1 MPIVAPMSAED
12 RLDQMARL
20 VFEEAIALLGGLR
33 QLVEYRNL
41 TWLPSLAT
49 AAYTVVLAEEGG
61 YSRREIAERLG
72 ISEATVTHILRADPE
87 AVERILHREEEVSTH
102 KAGAIAKAA
111 YRQLQRKGFQES
123 TLITEEI
130 AEILDIAWAFHVLV
144 HLRGVDF
151 PVTSPEALADR
162 LRDVRVKGRSVA
174 ELLSRIAY
182 PVNTPAELLHRLK
195 EAAAQAGE

>member
-1 MPIVAPMSAED
+1 MPVVTPMSADE
-12 RLDQMARL
+12 RLDQMAHL

-41 TWLPSLAT
+41 TWLPSLAA
-49 AAYTVVLAEEGG
+49 AAYAVVLAEEGG
-61 YSRREIAERLG
+61 YSRKEIAARLG
-72 ISEATVTHILRADPE
+72 MTEASVTNILRADPE
-87 AVERILHREEEVSTH
+87 AVERILKHEEEVSTH

-111 YRQLQRKGFQES
+111 YRQLQRKGFRES
-123 TLITEEI
+123 TVITEEI

-151 PVTSPEALADR
+151 PITGPEALADR
-162 LRDVRVKGRSVA
+162 LRDVRVKGHPVPD
-174 ELLSRIAY
+174 LLARIEY
-182 PVNTPAELLHRLK
+182 PVDTPAQLLHRLK